1 MKRFWTV
8 VLLVGMAAGVGVTA
22 GVGRDRQTTG
32 SQAGAGAQPSAAAR
46 LEAAIKK
53 EVVDG
58 DLKTAIDLYR
68 KLAQGGDRAV
78 AAKALLRMGQC
89 YEKQG
94 DADVKE
100 ARKAYEQVV
109 TEFGDQAAAAAE
121 ARTKLAALAGTAGA
135 AGGSTMTTRRV
146 WTGPGVDNDGH
157 VSPDGRFLSF
167 TDWWAGSNL
176 AIHDLAT
183 GQNRHV
189 TRTSSTE
196 EVSESVVSPDSTQ
209 IAYNWLNTEG
219 FEELRIVGVDG
230 GNPRVVYSDKAHI
243 SRISPIAWS
252 PDGTYVL
259 VSLRR
264 TDDTQELTLVRT
276 ADGSTRLV
284 REGSVGQ
291 AVFAPDGRYIAYG
304 LKGNISLFD
313 MQTYRESVL
322 SEEPSIRNVLGW
334 SPDGR
339 HILFSSD
346 RSGSVDAWLIATAG
360 GRAQGEPTF
369 VKKDIGGTPLG
380 LTRSGAFYYAV
391 ANQVQDVQIAE
402 LDPASGAVVSAPRAA
417 SPRWIGATRAPDW
430 SPNGRLLAYLLSRGS
445 KTGVVIRST
454 ETGQERELPVGD
466 GRFGGLVLRW
476 LPDGK
481 GIVVAGS
488 EQGKP
493 ALLRIDAESGQVTP
507 LMPIPAAISGFPRF
521 DVSPDGRT
529 IFYFVPDPLD
539 VIRFRLVARDL
550 KSGNETV
557 ISERKGI
564 FSVGVAPDGRQLV
577 VSTQEEKFQVVFVM
591 PATGGEARELVR
603 IDAAE
608 ANYRVPP
615 SWTPDGRYVVFPRG
629 QNGSGTRRVQIWRI
643 AAEGGVPQRLGL
655 TVDELWW
662 LRVHPDGRRVAIGAW
677 KNNIEIWALENFLP
691 KAAAAPAVKAK

>member
-1 MKRFWTV
+1 MKTRHV
-8 VLLVGMAAGVGVTA
+8 GLIGAALLAVFLAAFLAAGQKN
-22 GVGRDRQTTG
+22 D
-32 SQAGAGAQPSAAAR
+32 QAELA
-46 LEAAIKK
+46 LKAAIKT
-53 EVVDG
+53 ETVDG
-58 DLKTAIDLYR
+58 NLKGAIEQY
-68 KLAQGGDRAV
+68 KKIAAQPGAGRATV
-78 AAKALLRMGQC
+78 ATALLRMGQC
-89 YEKQG
+89 YEKLG
-94 DADVKE
+94 DSE
-100 ARKAYEQVV
+100 ARKAYERVV
-109 TEFGDQAAAAAE
+109 REFGDQAVVAAE
-121 ARTKLAALAGTAGA
+121 ARTKLAALVGTAGA
-135 AGGSTMTTRRV
+135 AGGSTMTARRV

-183 GQNRHV
+183 GENRHI

-196 EVSESVVSPDSTQ
+196 EVSESVVSPDSMQ
-209 IAYNWLNTEG
+209 IAYNWTHKDG
-219 FEELRIVGVDG
+219 FQELRIVGVDG
-230 GNPRVVYSDKAHI
+230 GNPRVVYSDKAHVFW
-243 SRISPIAWS
+243 ISPVAWS

-264 TDDTQELTLVRT
+264 TDDTLELTLVRT

-284 REGSVGQ
+284 RAGSVAG

-313 MQTYRESVL
+313 MQTNRESVL
-322 SEEPSIRNVLGW
+322 IEEPSIRSVLGW

-430 SPNGRLLAYLLSRGS
+430 SPDGRFLAYLLSRGS
-445 KTGVVIRST
+445 KTGVIIRST
-454 ETGQERELPVGD
+454 ETGQERELPVGE
-466 GRFGGLVLRW
+466 GRFGLVLRW

-493 ALLRIDAESGQVTP
+493 ALLRIDAETAQVTP
-507 LMPIPAAISGFPRF
+507 LMPLPTAISGFPRF

-529 IFYFVPDPLD
+529 IFYFAPDPGD
-539 VIRFRLVARDL
+539 VNRFRLVARDL

-564 FSVGVAPDGRQLV
+564 FSVGVAPDGKQLV

-629 QNGSGTRRVQIWRI
+629 QNGSRTRRVQIWRI

-662 LRVHPDGRRVAIGAW
+662 LRVHPDGRRVATGAL

-691 KAAAAPAVKAK
+691 PLKVAK